1 MQQVITKTH
10 EITWTE
16 EEGILRVRVIDG
28 ANLEL
33 KDVKEYYA
41 FTDRITGGRKVLV
54 IVDGTTDFT
63 ITEEARQYSA
73 MQAEK
78 TRIATA
84 LITRS
89 KAMRML
95 ANLYIQFNKPQSP
108 TRMFTD
114 EETALKWLGTF
125 KK

>member
-16 EEGILRVRVIDG
+16 VEGLLRVRVIEG
-28 ANLEL
+28 SALEL
-33 KDVKEYYA
+33 KDVQEYYA
-41 FTDRITGGRKVLV
+41 FTDRITGGKKALV
-54 IVDGTTDFT
+54 IVDGTTEFT

-73 MQAEK
+73 EQAYK

-84 LITRS
+84 FITRS

-95 ANLYIQFNKPQSP
+95 ANLYIQINKPKSP

-114 EETALKWLGTF
+114 EESALKWLGSF